1 MVRAMDFYNL
11 LPKTNCEKCPQKSCM
26 AFAMALLKN
35 EAKLEECLPV
45 TAEEFQEN
53 REKLL
58 EILETIKGAEASGL
72 IVHEELCDGCANCL
86 VACPVN
92 VVDPKAAG
100 GKGPD
105 TDDVILKVI
114 NGRVKIVK
122 LEKCRRVSGEVATK
136 TCRVCGDACPKKAFE
151 FI

>member
-35 EAKLEECLPV
+35 EGAVEECQLLF
-45 TAEEFQEN
+45 T
-53 REKLL
+53 EKHTEDL
-58 EILETIKGAEASGL
+58 EKIKEMLEAISGAKESGL
-72 IVHEELCDGCANCL
+72 IVHEEKCDGCGNCV

-92 VVDPKAAG
+92 IIDLKVAG

-105 TDDVILKVI
+105 SDEVIMKVI
-114 NGRVKIVK
+114 NGRIRIIN
-122 LEKCRRVSGEVATK
+122 LEKCRRVSGEVATR
-136 TCRVCGDACPKKAFE
+136 TCRVCGDACPKDAFE